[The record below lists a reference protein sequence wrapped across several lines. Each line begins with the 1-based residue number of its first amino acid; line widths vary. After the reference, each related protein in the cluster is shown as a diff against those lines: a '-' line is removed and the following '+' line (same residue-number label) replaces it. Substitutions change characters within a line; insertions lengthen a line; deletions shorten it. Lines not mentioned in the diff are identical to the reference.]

1 MADVGSLSID
11 ATSVVQGAPIV
22 FTYSVPADHAS
33 DTNWIGI
40 WAADGG
46 GAPVDG
52 EYVASQITY
61 QYSPGT
67 SGSVTISSGLLPPG
81 TEYVAYYLYNDGYT
95 SLATPVLFTVNV
107 GKQLPPPRF
116 RDDFGRHGRIRLD
129 SPVGMTLDERG
140 RFWVADTG
148 SRDVRVFNRRGH
160 GVGVIGQGVLREPE
174 DVAVFGDRAFVAD
187 ADRNTV
193 TVFDQRGRHLGEIG
207 QGDVE
212 LPRGV
217 TVDGSGRLL
226 VADVGNNRVAVFDP
240 ESGALIT
247 SITDEIHIPF
257 GFCVAGS
264 RTWVVSSSRQ
274 FDGDPGVTAYVDDQP
289 TVTLGYGQHSVYGGL
304 SNPAHVAVD
313 RAGLVLVSVPDFGF
327 VSRFRDNGPFVGEFG
342 TSGHGLL
349 RFPHGVLVGQR
360 GDIFVADTGNGR
372 IARFGGSR

>member
-81 TEYVAYYLYNDGYT
+81 IEYVAYYLYNDGYT

-174 DVAVFGDRAFVAD
+174 DVAVFGGRAFVAD

-217 TVDGSGRLL
+217 DRRRQRTSARRRRRQQPGRGLRPEDRRADHVDHRRDPHPLRLL
-226 VADVGNNRVAVFDP
+226 RGREPHVG
-240 ESGALIT
+240 G
-247 SITDEIHIPF
+247 
-257 GFCVAGS
+257 
-264 RTWVVSSSRQ
+264 VV
-274 FDGDPGVTAYVDDQP
+274 QP
-289 TVTLGYGQHSVYGGL
+289 PV
-304 SNPAHVAVD
+304 
-313 RAGLVLVSVPDFGF
+313 R
-327 VSRFRDNGPFVGEFG
+327 R
-342 TSGHGLL
+342 
-349 RFPHGVLVGQR
+349 
-360 GDIFVADTGNGR
+360 
-372 IARFGGSR
+372 

>member
-1 MADVGSLSID
+1 
-11 ATSVVQGAPIV
+11 
-22 FTYSVPADHAS
+22 
-33 DTNWIGI
+33 
-40 WAADGG
+40 
-46 GAPVDG
+46 
-52 EYVASQITY
+52 
-61 QYSPGT
+61 
-67 SGSVTISSGLLPPG
+67 
-81 TEYVAYYLYNDGYT
+81 
-95 SLATPVLFTVNV
+95 
-107 GKQLPPPRF
+107 
-116 RDDFGRHGRIRLD
+116 
-129 SPVGMTLDERG
+129 MTLDERG

-148 SRDVRVFNRRGH
+148 NRDVRVFDRRGR
-160 GVGVIGQGVLREPE
+160 GLGVIGHGVLREPQ
-174 DVAVFGDRAFVAD
+174 DVAVSGSRVYVAD

-193 TVFDQRGRHLGEIG
+193 TVFDRRGRHLGEIG
-207 QGDVE
+207 EGDVE

-240 ESGALIT
+240 QSGDLIT

-289 TVTLGYGQHSVYGGL
+289 TVTLGYGQHSVYGAL

-313 RAGLVLVSVPDFGF
+313 RAGLVLVTVPDFGF

-342 TSGHGLL
+342 TSGRGLL
-349 RFPHGVLVGQR
+349 RFPHGVLVGHH
-360 GDIFVADTGNGR
+360 GDVYVADTGNGR